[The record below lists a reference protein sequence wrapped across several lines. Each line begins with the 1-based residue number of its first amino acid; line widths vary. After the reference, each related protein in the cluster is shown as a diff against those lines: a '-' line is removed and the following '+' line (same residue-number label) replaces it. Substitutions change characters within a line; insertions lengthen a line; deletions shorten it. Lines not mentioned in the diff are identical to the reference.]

1 MQMDHYHQHLYVPGQ
16 TIEKP
21 KTRWI
26 WKVFWILLAVTSV
39 EVTFAFLND
48 GGGGAK
54 NYLAP
59 TAEKWLFISL
69 TLVKAYYIVFS
80 FMHLGD
86 EKFNFKLTLSLT
98 TIFLLYFIA
107 LMMFEG
113 YALRDVQMIR
123 PDFFK
128 RVYHSEHSEG
138 GHEEGAHGAGTES
151 HDKGAAGHEGQG
163 KDGHSEE
170 SHH

>member
-1 MQMDHYHQHLYVPGQ
+1 MQMDNYHQHLYVPGQ
-16 TIEKP
+16 VIDKP
-21 KTRWI
+21 KTKWI

-39 EVTFAFLND
+39 EVTFAFANGWELSN
-48 GGGGAK
+48 GERH
-54 NYLAP
+54 YLSAQG
-59 TAEKWLFISL
+59 EKFLFIAL

-86 EKFNFKLTLSLT
+86 EKANFKLTLGMT
-98 TIFLLYFIA
+98 TIFLLYFVA

-113 YALRDVQMIR
+113 YALRDVQLIR

-128 RVYHSEHSEG
+128 RVYHEGHAGGEH
-138 GHEEGAHGAGTES
+138 HEE
-151 HDKGAAGHEGQG
+151 GAAGHEGEHHG
-163 KDGHSEE
+163 ETAPAHGEE

>member
-1 MQMDHYHQHLYVPGQ
+1 MQMDNYHQHLYVPGQ
-16 TIEKP
+16 EIEKP

-48 GGGGAK
+48 GGAGQK
-54 NYLAP
+54 NFLPAVG
-59 TAEKWLFISL
+59 EKWLFISL

-86 EKFNFKLTLSLT
+86 EKFSFKLTLSLT
-98 TIFLLYFIA
+98 TIFLVYFIA

-113 YALRDVQMIR
+113 YALRDIQLIR

-128 RVYHSEHSEG
+128 RTYHEAGHG
-138 GHEEGAHGAGTES
+138 DATHEEGA
-151 HDKGAAGHEGQG
+151 AGHGEH
-163 KDGHSEE
+163 DGEHKEAAPAHEE